1 MPYDPQ
7 RSHRRPQVSDDGP
20 VPVDALLDPAETT
33 ESGPEVT
40 PRPEPVAATATA
52 AAVVE
57 PAAVFDEIEVTAAT
71 QRSRPRLVLL
81 AAALLV
87 ALLLLAWVRRRR

>member
-40 PRPEPVAATATA
+40 PRAEPVAATAT
-52 AAVVE
+52 AVVE